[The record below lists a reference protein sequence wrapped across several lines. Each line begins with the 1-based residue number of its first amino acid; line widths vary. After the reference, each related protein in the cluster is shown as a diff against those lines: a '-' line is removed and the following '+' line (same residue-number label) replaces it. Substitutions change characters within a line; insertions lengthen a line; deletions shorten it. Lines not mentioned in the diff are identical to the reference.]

1 MFLTLKQLKEK
12 LLMKNLR
19 FILVL
24 AVTLGASSA
33 VVAAPDATGEL
44 WKILDTNQ
52 DGAISK
58 EEASASQEV
67 SSQWNLLDL
76 NQDGVLSEKEF
87 ALVSLTK

>member
-1 MFLTLKQLKEK
+1 
-12 LLMKNLR
+12 MKNLR

-24 AVTLGASSA
+24 AITLGASSA
-33 VVAAPDATGEL
+33 VVATSDTTNTVGEL

-52 DGAISK
+52 DGTISK

-87 ALVSLTK
+87 SLVSLTK

>member
-1 MFLTLKQLKEK
+1 
-12 LLMKNLR
+12 MKNLR

-33 VVAAPDATGEL
+33 VVATSEATGEL
-44 WKILDTNQ
+44 WKILDTNK
-52 DGAISK
+52 DGEISK
-58 EEASASQEV
+58 EEASASQDV

-87 ALVSLTK
+87 ALVSLVK

>member
-1 MFLTLKQLKEK
+1 
-12 LLMKNLR
+12 MKNLR
-19 FILVL
+19 FIVVL

-33 VVAAPDATGEL
+33 VVAAASNTGSGAIGEL
-44 WKILDTNQ
+44 WTILDVNK
-52 DGAISK
+52 DGAISQ

-87 ALVSLTK
+87 SLISLAK